1 MIFEKRIQ
9 HIRRYREIAIAF
21 SKSGF
26 GFIVEELALDEMISL
41 PKRILLRQGKSD
53 NAEKSRGER
62 VRLFLEEMGPT
73 FIKLGQIASTRPDL
87 VPDDII
93 NELEQLQNNVPP
105 FPYEDAVSI
114 IEMSLGATKD
124 EIFEHIEEKTLG
136 SASIGQVHRGKL
148 LSGETVAIKVQRP
161 DIEQTVRNDLE
172 ILHRLASL
180 AESRMNWARQYQ
192 VKDMIDEFSRAI
204 LEELDYTIEARN
216 TERLGKQFADDGTV
230 YIPEI
235 YWEATTKNVLT
246 MEYIE
251 GIRINDFDSIE
262 ALGYSRTTLAERV
275 TNAVFHQILIEGFFH
290 GDPHPGNINVLPG
303 ETIAFMDFGMVGKMT
318 KEMKVNFGTL
328 LISLMKKDADGVVR
342 AIARMGVVPDDVDMK
357 QLTKDAELLRDKY
370 YDIPLSQM
378 HLGEAVQD
386 LFGIANQHRI
396 KLPSDFTILGKTI
409 LTLESTV
416 SKLDP
421 EFSIVDVAE
430 PFGRQLLK
438 ERYNPKNIA
447 GRAVDQWT
455 AFSDD
460 LASASGNLYEFTKA
474 LKKRQV
480 PVEIVLKR
488 SEHYMRRLDQLGNR
502 LSFSIV
508 LLSFSIIM
516 VGLIIGQAMSGETN
530 IFWNIP
536 VIEIGF
542 ILAMILFMGM
552 LYAIFKSGRF

>member
-9 HIRRYREIAIAF
+9 YIRRYRQIAIAF
-21 SKSGF
+21 SKTGF
-26 GFIVEELALDEMISL
+26 GFIVEELGLDEMVSL
-41 PKRILLRQGKSD
+41 PKRILLRQGK
-53 NAEKSRGER
+53 NELEEKSRGER
-62 VRLFLEEMGPT
+62 IRLFLEEMGPT

-87 VPDDII
+87 IPADII
-93 NELEQLQNNVPP
+93 KELEQLQNNVPA
-105 FPYEDAVSI
+105 FAYEDAIAI
-114 IEMSLGATKD
+114 IEISLGVTKE
-124 EIFEHIEEKTLG
+124 EIFEHIDEKPLG
-136 SASIGQVHRGKL
+136 SASIGQVHKGRL
-148 LSGETVAIKVQRP
+148 QSGETVAIKVQRP

-180 AESRMNWARQYQ
+180 AETRMSWARQYQ
-192 VKDMIDEFSRAI
+192 IKDMIDEFSRAI
-204 LEELDYTIEARN
+204 LEELDYTIEGRN
-216 TERLGKQFADDGTV
+216 TERLDKQFTEDETV
-230 YIPEI
+230 YIPKVF
-235 YWEATTKNVLT
+235 WEATTKNVLV

-251 GIRINDFDSIE
+251 GIRINDFEAIE
-262 ALGYSRTTLAERV
+262 SLGYSRTTLAERL

-290 GDPHPGNINVLPG
+290 GDPHPGNINVLSG

-318 KEMKVNFGTL
+318 KEMKANFGAL
-328 LISLMKKDADGVVR
+328 LISMMKKDADGVVR
-342 AIARMGVVPDDVDMK
+342 AIAHMGVVPEDVDMK

-370 YDIPLSQM
+370 YDIPLSHM
-378 HLGEAVQD
+378 NLGEAIQD
-386 LFGIANQHRI
+386 IFGIANKHRI
-396 KLPSDFTILGKTI
+396 KLPADFTILGKTI

-430 PFGRQLLK
+430 PFGKQLLQ
-438 ERYNPKNIA
+438 ERYNPKNVA
-447 GRAVDQWT
+447 GRAMDQWN

-460 LASASGNLYEFTKA
+460 ISSASSNLYEFTKA

-480 PVEIVLKR
+480 PVEVELKR
-488 SEHYMRRLDQLGNR
+488 SEQYMRRLDQIGNR

-516 VGLIIGQAMSGETN
+516 VGLIIGSAMSGETN

-542 ILAMILFMGM
+542 SLAVLLFMGM

>member
-1 MIFEKRIQ
+1 MIFEKRIKF
-9 HIRRYREIAIAF
+9 IRRYREIAVAF

-53 NAEKSRGER
+53 NEEKSRGER
-62 VRLFLEEMGPT
+62 IRLFLEEMGPT
-73 FIKLGQIASTRPDL
+73 FIKIGQIASTRPDL

-93 NELEQLQNNVPP
+93 SELEQLQNNVPP

-114 IEMSLGATKD
+114 IETSLEATKD
-124 EIFEHIEEKTLG
+124 EIFEYIEEKTPG
-136 SASIGQVHRGKL
+136 SASGRQDHRRRL
-148 LSGETVAIKVQRP
+148 MSSETVAIKVQRP

-192 VKDMIDEFSRAI
+192 VKDMIDEFSHAI

-216 TERLGKQFADDGTV
+216 AERLSKQFAEDRTV

-262 ALGYSRTTLAERV
+262 ALGYSRTTLAERL

-290 GDPHPGNINVLPG
+290 GDPHPGNVNVLPG

-342 AIARMGVVPDDVDMK
+342 AIARM
-357 QLTKDAELLRDKY
+357 
-370 YDIPLSQM
+370 
-378 HLGEAVQD
+378 
-386 LFGIANQHRI
+386 
-396 KLPSDFTILGKTI
+396 
-409 LTLESTV
+409 
-416 SKLDP
+416 
-421 EFSIVDVAE
+421 
-430 PFGRQLLK
+430 
-438 ERYNPKNIA
+438 
-447 GRAVDQWT
+447 
-455 AFSDD
+455 
-460 LASASGNLYEFTKA
+460 
-474 LKKRQV
+474 
-480 PVEIVLKR
+480 
-488 SEHYMRRLDQLGNR
+488 
-502 LSFSIV
+502 
-508 LLSFSIIM
+508 
-516 VGLIIGQAMSGETN
+516 
-530 IFWNIP
+530 
-536 VIEIGF
+536 
-542 ILAMILFMGM
+542 
-552 LYAIFKSGRF
+552 